1 MRTFKNLQDGVQKY
15 WFHGDPYQFLP
26 EFEAWKA
33 AGEPDH
39 PSYTT
44 FHWLSQGELWT
55 RDDLFSGE
63 FYRYHHGSVVH
74 KGTRP

>member
-1 MRTFKNLQDGVQKY
+1 MKTFKILQNGVPTY
-15 WFHGDPYQFLP
+15 WFNGDPYQFMP
-26 EFEAWKA
+26 EFEDWKA
-33 AGEPDH
+33 AGKPDH
-39 PSYTT
+39 PSYTM
-44 FHWLSQGELWT
+44 FHWLSEGELWT